1 MKAISVIVP
10 ARNEEALIGATVDAI
25 LAAAWAIKDAPGMGG
40 GTRGDRALSCARAPR
55 GEHLDDTPVEVIVVD
70 NMSTDG
76 TAAAVRDRGA
86 QGVRIVQC
94 ERLKAPCA
102 RNFGAERAAGRIL
115 VFVDADTIV
124 PPNALARV
132 LELCDRGGYECGLFR
147 LASLEGGARAFL
159 WWTFW
164 GFARSFPLPQA
175 KGMPAFMF
183 CSRAVFDEFG
193 PFDEEIVIGEEL
205 CITGGLY
212 AARPERFLYDR
223 EVTARSSDRRMSL
236 RPFGYSRTFL
246 RYLWSI
252 VHPSGRVHHPDH
264 LRHPGGVEP
273 Q

>member
-25 LAAAWAIKDAPGMGG
+25 LAAARAIQGG
-40 GTRGDRALSCARAPR
+40 N
-55 GEHLDDTPVEVIVVD
+55 HLDDTPVEVIVVD

-76 TAAAVRDRGA
+76 TASVVRDRGA
-86 QGVRIVQC
+86 ARGVQVVQC

-102 RNFGAERAAGRIL
+102 RNFGVTRASGRVL
-115 VFVDADTIV
+115 VFVDADTII
-124 PPNALARV
+124 PANALVRV
-132 LELCDRGGYECGLFR
+132 LDLCDQRGYECGLFR
-147 LASLEGGARAFL
+147 LASLEGGVRAFL

-183 CSRAVFDEFG
+183 CTRAVFDEFG
-193 PFDEEIVIGEEL
+193 PFDEGIVIGEEL

-212 AARPERFLYDR
+212 AARPDRFLYDR
-223 EVTARSSDRRMSL
+223 EVTALSSDRRMSL

-252 VHPSGRVHHPDH
+252 VHHSRRVHHPDH
-264 LRHPGGVEP
+264 LRHPGDGARR
-273 Q
+273 

>member
-25 LAAAWAIKDAPGMGG
+25 LAAAWAVQGG
-40 GTRGDRALSCARAPR
+40 D
-55 GEHLDDTPVEVIVVD
+55 HLAATPIEVIVVD

-76 TAAAVRDRGA
+76 TAAVVRERGA
-86 QGVRIVQC
+86 ERGVQVAQC

-102 RNFGAERAAGRIL
+102 RNFGASRASGRIL
-115 VFVDADTIV
+115 VFVDADTII
-124 PPNALARV
+124 PANALVRV
-132 LELCDRGGYECGLFR
+132 LDHCDRDGYECGLFR
-147 LASLEGGARAFL
+147 LASLEGGLRAYL

-183 CSRAVFDEFG
+183 CTRAVFDEFG
-193 PFDEEIVIGEEL
+193 PFDEQIVIGEEL

-212 AARPERFLYDR
+212 AARPDHFVYDR
-223 EVTARSSDRRMSL
+223 EVTGLSSDRRMSL
-236 RPFGYSRTFL
+236 RRFGYSRTFF

-252 VHPSGRVHHPDH
+252 VHHSGRINHPDH
-264 LRHPGGVEP
+264 FRHPGGGARR
-273 Q
+273 